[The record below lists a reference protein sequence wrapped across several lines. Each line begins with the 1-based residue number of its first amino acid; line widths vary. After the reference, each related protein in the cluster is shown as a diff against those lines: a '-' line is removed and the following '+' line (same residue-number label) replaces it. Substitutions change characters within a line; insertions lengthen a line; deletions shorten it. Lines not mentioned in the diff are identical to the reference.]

1 MVNMLQHQHVF
12 MPMAY
17 DILVN
22 FNEMFGGKG
31 RLARQVVLKA
41 IMYTK
46 MSNGTPITV
55 HMIRMIKL
63 FNYKM
68 KILRVEID
76 KGNLG

>member
-1 MVNMLQHQHVF
+1 
-12 MPMAY
+12 
-17 DILVN
+17 
-22 FNEMFGGKG
+22 
-31 RLARQVVLKA
+31 
-41 IMYTK
+41 MYTK